1 MSKEAKMAINS
12 TREDEDLKE
21 SLKLDVLKRLL
32 KNLLEYKG
40 KIVLVTGLIL
50 VTVAVQTTYP
60 LLIEKVI
67 DDEIING
74 NARGLFIM
82 AGFMIT
88 LAFVNYAATRIW
100 RRIMAVI
107 SNDMIMNIR
116 RRLYV
121 HIQELGVDFFDQR
134 PSGKILARI
143 TGDVNAL
150 KEVLSSTITTLAP
163 EAVMLVVILA
173 IMIVKS
179 PVLSLSAAVAVP
191 IIMLGLYFCE
201 ILAHK
206 RWQIWKKKDSNMT
219 AYIHEGIEGVSIIQ
233 SFNAQEESSK
243 EFDGLVNEVIK
254 AFRNAVVITDIY
266 SPTIEIAGG
275 LGTATLYY
283 LAVTKLNVQ
292 PESIGT
298 LSAFVLYLGMFF
310 SPIRNLANYYNKLI
324 TNLSSAER
332 VYEIM
337 DMDPLVKDGEKAIDL
352 PEIEGNVEF
361 DHVTFAYPDEPDVDI
376 LHDVSFKA
384 KKGETIALVGPTG
397 AGKTTIVSLISRF
410 YNTKSGRVLVDGYDI
425 SKVTIQSLRNQL
437 GIMTQDNY
445 LFSGTIR
452 DNIKYGRPDATDEE
466 MLEVSKAVH
475 AHDFIS
481 QMEKGYDTVIT
492 ERGGGLSNG
501 QRQLVAFA
509 RTLLTDP
516 KILILD
522 EATASIDTRTEILVQ
537 QGIEELLKKR
547 TSFVVAHRLS
557 TIKNADKIFV
567 IDDGGIL
574 EWGDHESLMARRGAY
589 YELYSAQFVSAS

>member
-1 MSKEAKMAINS
+1 MAINS
-12 TREDEDLKE
+12 TREDEELKE

-32 KNLLEYKG
+32 SNLLEYRG
-40 KIVLVTGLIL
+40 KIVIVTLLIL
-50 VTVAVQTTYP
+50 VTVAISTAYP
-60 LLIEKVI
+60 LLIEKII
-67 DDEIING
+67 DDEIIKG
-74 NARGLFIM
+74 NITGLFVM
-82 AGFMIT
+82 AGVMMA
-88 LAFVNYAATRIW
+88 LALLSYIATRVW
-100 RRIMAVI
+100 RRMMAEI
-107 SNDMIMNIR
+107 SNNMIMNIR
-116 RRLYV
+116 RKLYI

-134 PSGKILARI
+134 PSGKILARV

-150 KEVLSSTITTLAP
+150 KEVLSSTVTNLVP
-163 EAVMLVVILA
+163 EAVSLVVILT

-191 IIMLGLYFCE
+191 IIMCGLYFCE

-206 RWQIWKKKDSNMT
+206 RWQKWKKKDSNMT
-219 AYIHEGIEGVSIIQ
+219 AFIHEGIEGVSIIQ
-233 SFNAQEESSK
+233 SFNAEK
-243 EFDGLVNEVIK
+243 EAEREFNGIVDEVIH
-254 AFRNAVVITDIY
+254 AFRSAVVITDLY
-266 SPTIEIAGG
+266 SPTIEVAGG

-283 LAVTKLNVQ
+283 LAVTKLGVTQ
-292 PESIGT
+292 ESIGT
-298 LSAFVLYLGMFF
+298 LSAYVLYLGMFF

-337 DMDPLVKDGEKAIDL
+337 DMEPLVKDGTKAVDI

-384 KKGETIALVGPTG
+384 KKGESIALVGPTG

-425 SKVTIQSLRNQL
+425 SKVTIQSLRSQL

-466 MLEVSKAVH
+466 MLAAAKAVH
-475 AHDFIS
+475 AHDFIDK
-481 QMEKGYDTVIT
+481 MEKGYDTVIT

-501 QRQLVAFA
+501 QRQLIAFA

-522 EATASIDTRTEILVQ
+522 EATSSIDTKTEILVQ
-537 QGIEELLKKR
+537 RGIEELLKKR

-557 TIKNADKIFV
+557 TIKNADRIFF

-574 EWGDHESLMARRGAY
+574 EWGDHESLMAKKGAY
-589 YELYSAQFVSAS
+589 YNLYSSQFISAS

>member
-1 MSKEAKMAINS
+1 MAINS

-32 KNLLEYKG
+32 KNLLEYRG
-40 KIVLVTGLIL
+40 KIVMVTGLIL
-50 VTVAVQTTYP
+50 VTVAIQTTYP

-67 DDEIING
+67 DDEIIDG
-74 NARGLFIM
+74 NVRGLFTM
-82 AGFMIT
+82 AGVMIV

-134 PSGKILARI
+134 PSGKILARV

-163 EAVMLVVILA
+163 EAVMLVAILA

-337 DMDPLVKDGEKAIDL
+337 DMDPLVKDGERAVDL

-466 MLEVSKAVH
+466 MLAVSKAVH

>member
-1 MSKEAKMAINS
+1 MAINS
-12 TREDEDLKE
+12 TREDEELKE
-21 SLKLDVLKRLL
+21 SIKVDVLKRLFA
-32 KNLLEYKG
+32 NLLEYRG
-40 KIVLVTGLIL
+40 KIVAVTLLIL
-50 VTVAVQTTYP
+50 LTVAISTVYP

-67 DDEIING
+67 DDEIVNG
-74 NARGLFIM
+74 NVRGLFIM
-82 AGFMIT
+82 AGIMIG
-88 LAFVNYAATRIW
+88 LAVVSYFATRVW
-100 RRIMAVI
+100 RRIMADI
-107 SNDMIMNIR
+107 SNDMILNIR
-116 RRLYV
+116 RKLYI

-134 PSGKILARI
+134 PSGKILARV

-163 EAVMLVVILA
+163 EAVSLIVILV

-191 IIMLGLYFCE
+191 IILFGLYFCE

-206 RWQIWKKKDSNMT
+206 RWQMWKKKDSNMT
-219 AYIHEGIEGVSIIQ
+219 AFIHEGIEGVSVIQ
-233 SFNAQEESSK
+233 SFNAEDEANR
-243 EFDGLVNEVIK
+243 EFGDIVDEVIH
-254 AFRNAVVITDIY
+254 AFRRAVVIADLY

-283 LAVTKLNVQ
+283 LAVTKLGVTA
-292 PESIGT
+292 ESIGT
-298 LSAFVLYLGMFF
+298 LSAYVLYLGMFF
-310 SPIRNLANYYNKLI
+310 NPIRNLANYYNKLI
-324 TNLSSAER
+324 TNIASAER

-337 DMDPLVKDGEKAIDL
+337 DMEPLVKNKEKAEDM
-352 PEIEGNVEF
+352 PEIHGNVEF

-376 LHDVSFKA
+376 LKDVSFKA

-410 YNTKSGRVLVDGYDI
+410 YNTKSGRVLVDGKDI
-425 SKVTIQSLRNQL
+425 SKVTIQSLRSQL

-452 DNIKYGRPDATDEE
+452 DNIKYGKTDATDEE
-466 MLEVSKAVH
+466 MIAAAKAVH
-475 AHDFIS
+475 AHDFIEK
-481 QMEKGYDTVIT
+481 MENGYDTVIT

-501 QRQLVAFA
+501 QRQLIAFA

-522 EATASIDTRTEILVQ
+522 EATSNIDTKTEILVQ
-537 QGIEELLKKR
+537 RGIEELLKKR

-557 TIKNADKIFV
+557 TIRNADRIFF

-574 EWGDHESLMARRGAY
+574 EWGNHESLMAKKGAY
-589 YELYSAQFVSAS
+589 YNLYASQFVSAS

>member
-1 MSKEAKMAINS
+1 MAINS
-12 TREDEDLKE
+12 TKEDEELKE
-21 SLKLDVLKRLL
+21 SIKVDVLKRLFA
-32 KNLLEYKG
+32 NLLEYRG
-40 KIVLVTGLIL
+40 KIVAVTLLIL
-50 VTVAVQTTYP
+50 LTVAISTVYP

-67 DDEIING
+67 DDEIVNG
-74 NARGLFIM
+74 NVRGLFIM
-82 AGFMIT
+82 AGIMIG
-88 LAFVNYAATRIW
+88 LAVVSYFATRVW
-100 RRIMAVI
+100 RRIMADI
-107 SNDMIMNIR
+107 SNDMILNIR
-116 RRLYV
+116 RKLYI

-134 PSGKILARI
+134 PSGKILARV

-163 EAVMLVVILA
+163 EAVSLIVILV

-191 IIMLGLYFCE
+191 IILFGLYFCE

-206 RWQIWKKKDSNMT
+206 RWQMWKKKDSNMT
-219 AYIHEGIEGVSIIQ
+219 AFIHEGIEGVSVIQ
-233 SFNAQEESSK
+233 SFNAEEEANR
-243 EFDGLVNEVIK
+243 EFGDIVDEVIH
-254 AFRNAVVITDIY
+254 AFRRAVVIADLY

-283 LAVTKLNVQ
+283 LAVTKLGVTA
-292 PESIGT
+292 ESIGT
-298 LSAFVLYLGMFF
+298 LSAYVLYLGMFF
-310 SPIRNLANYYNKLI
+310 NPIRNLANYYNKLI
-324 TNLSSAER
+324 TNIASAER

-337 DMDPLVKDGEKAIDL
+337 DMEPLVKNGEEAEDM
-352 PEIEGNVEF
+352 PEIKGNVEF

-376 LHDVSFKA
+376 LKDVSFKA

-410 YNTKSGRVLVDGYDI
+410 YNTKSGRVLVDGKDI
-425 SKVTIQSLRNQL
+425 SKVTIQSLRSQL

-452 DNIKYGRPDATDEE
+452 DNIKYGKTDATDEE
-466 MLEVSKAVH
+466 MIAAAKAVH
-475 AHDFIS
+475 AHDFIEK
-481 QMEKGYDTVIT
+481 MENGYDTVIT

-501 QRQLVAFA
+501 QRQLIAFA

-522 EATASIDTRTEILVQ
+522 EATSNIDTKTEILVQ
-537 QGIEELLKKR
+537 RGIEELLKKR

-557 TIKNADKIFV
+557 TIKNADRIFF

-574 EWGDHESLMARRGAY
+574 EWGDHESLMAKKGAY
-589 YELYSAQFVSAS
+589 YNLYASQFVSAS

>member
-1 MSKEAKMAINS
+1 MAINS
-12 TREDEDLKE
+12 TREDEELKE
-21 SLKLDVLKRLL
+21 SIKVDVLKRLFA
-32 KNLLEYKG
+32 NLLEYRG
-40 KIVLVTGLIL
+40 KIVAVTLLIL
-50 VTVAVQTTYP
+50 LTVAISTVYP
-60 LLIEKVI
+60 LLIEKII
-67 DDEIING
+67 DDEIVNG
-74 NARGLFIM
+74 NVRGLFIM
-82 AGFMIT
+82 AGIMIG
-88 LAFVNYAATRIW
+88 LAVVSYFATRIW
-100 RRIMAVI
+100 RRIMADI
-107 SNDMIMNIR
+107 SNDMILNIR
-116 RRLYV
+116 RKLYI

-134 PSGKILARI
+134 PSGKILARV

-163 EAVMLVVILA
+163 EAVSLIVILV

-191 IIMLGLYFCE
+191 IILFGLYFCE

-206 RWQIWKKKDSNMT
+206 RWQMWKKKDSNMT
-219 AYIHEGIEGVSIIQ
+219 AFIHEGIEGVSVIQ
-233 SFNAQEESSK
+233 SFNAEDEANR
-243 EFDGLVNEVIK
+243 EFGDIVDEVIH
-254 AFRNAVVITDIY
+254 AFRRAVVIADLY

-283 LAVTKLNVQ
+283 LAVTKLGVTA
-292 PESIGT
+292 ESIGT
-298 LSAFVLYLGMFF
+298 LSAYVLYLGMFF
-310 SPIRNLANYYNKLI
+310 NPIRNLANYYNKLI
-324 TNLSSAER
+324 TNIASAER

-337 DMDPLVKDGEKAIDL
+337 DMEPLVKNGEGAEDMPGIK
-352 PEIEGNVEF
+352 GNVEF

-376 LHDVSFKA
+376 LKDVSFKA

-410 YNTKSGRVLVDGYDI
+410 YNTKSGRVLVDGKDI
-425 SKVTIQSLRNQL
+425 SKVTIQSLRSQL

-452 DNIKYGRPDATDEE
+452 DNIKYGKTDATDEE
-466 MLEVSKAVH
+466 MIAAAKAVH
-475 AHDFIS
+475 AHDFIEK
-481 QMEKGYDTVIT
+481 MENGYDTVIT

-501 QRQLVAFA
+501 QRQLIAFA

-522 EATASIDTRTEILVQ
+522 EATSNIDTKTEILVQ
-537 QGIEELLKKR
+537 RGIEELLKKR

-557 TIKNADKIFV
+557 TIKNADRIFF

-574 EWGDHESLMARRGAY
+574 EWGDHESLMAKKGAY
-589 YELYSAQFVSAS
+589 YNLYASQFVSAS

>member
-1 MSKEAKMAINS
+1 MAINS
-12 TREDEDLKE
+12 TREDEELKE
-21 SLKLDVLKRLL
+21 SIKVDVLKRLFA
-32 KNLLEYKG
+32 NLLEYRG
-40 KIVLVTGLIL
+40 KIVAVTLLIL
-50 VTVAVQTTYP
+50 LTVAISTVYP

-67 DDEIING
+67 DDEIVNG
-74 NARGLFIM
+74 NVRGLFIM
-82 AGFMIT
+82 AGIMIG
-88 LAFVNYAATRIW
+88 LAVVSYFATRVW
-100 RRIMAVI
+100 RRIMADI
-107 SNDMIMNIR
+107 SNDMILNIR
-116 RRLYV
+116 RKLYI

-134 PSGKILARI
+134 PSGKILARV

-163 EAVMLVVILA
+163 EAVSLIVILV

-191 IIMLGLYFCE
+191 IILFGLYFCE

-206 RWQIWKKKDSNMT
+206 RWQMWKKKDSNMT
-219 AYIHEGIEGVSIIQ
+219 AFIHEGIEGVSVIQ
-233 SFNAQEESSK
+233 SFNAEEEANR
-243 EFDGLVNEVIK
+243 EFGDIVDEVIH
-254 AFRNAVVITDIY
+254 AFRRAVVIADLY

-283 LAVTKLNVQ
+283 LAVTKLGVTA
-292 PESIGT
+292 ESIGT
-298 LSAFVLYLGMFF
+298 LSAYVLYLGMFF
-310 SPIRNLANYYNKLI
+310 NPIRNLANYYNKLI
-324 TNLSSAER
+324 TNIASAER

-337 DMDPLVKDGEKAIDL
+337 DMEPLVKNGEGAEDMPGIK
-352 PEIEGNVEF
+352 GNVEF

-376 LHDVSFKA
+376 LKDVSFKA

-410 YNTKSGRVLVDGYDI
+410 YNTKSGRVLVDGKDI
-425 SKVTIQSLRNQL
+425 SKVTIQSLRSQL

-452 DNIKYGRPDATDEE
+452 DNIKYGKTDATDEE
-466 MLEVSKAVH
+466 MIAAAKAVH
-475 AHDFIS
+475 AHDFIEK
-481 QMEKGYDTVIT
+481 MENGYDTVIT

-501 QRQLVAFA
+501 QRQLIAFA

-522 EATASIDTRTEILVQ
+522 EATSNIDTKTEILVQ
-537 QGIEELLKKR
+537 RGIEELLKKR

-557 TIKNADKIFV
+557 TIKNADRIFF

-574 EWGDHESLMARRGAY
+574 EWGNHESLMAKKGAY
-589 YELYSAQFVSAS
+589 YNLYASQFVSAS

>member
-1 MSKEAKMAINS
+1 MAINS

-50 VTVAVQTTYP
+50 VTVAIQTTYP

-67 DDEIING
+67 DDEIIDKNTK
-74 NARGLFIM
+74 GLFIM
-82 AGFMIT
+82 AGLMIL

-134 PSGKILARI
+134 PSGKILARV
-143 TGDVNAL
+143 TGDINAL
-150 KEVLSSTITTLAP
+150 KDVLSSTITTLAP
-163 EAVMLVVILA
+163 EAVMLVAILA

>member
-1 MSKEAKMAINS
+1 MAGIM
-12 TREDEDLKE
+12 
-21 SLKLDVLKRLL
+21 
-32 KNLLEYKG
+32 
-40 KIVLVTGLIL
+40 IVLALI
-50 VTVAVQTTYP
+50 
-60 LLIEKVI
+60 
-67 DDEIING
+67 
-74 NARGLFIM
+74 
-82 AGFMIT
+82 
-88 LAFVNYAATRIW
+88 NYAANRVW
-100 RRIMAVI
+100 RRMMAVI
-107 SNDMIMNIR
+107 SNDLIKNIR
-116 RRLYV
+116 RKLYV

-134 PSGKILARI
+134 PSGKILARV
-143 TGDVNAL
+143 TGDINAL
-150 KEVLSSTITTLAP
+150 KEVLSSTVTTLAP
-163 EAVMLVVILA
+163 EAITLVVILS
-173 IMIVKS
+173 IMVIKS
-179 PVLSLSAAVAVP
+179 PVLSLSAAVAIP

-219 AYIHEGIEGVSIIQ
+219 AFIHEGIEGVSVIQ
-233 SFNAQEESSK
+233 SFNAQEESSR
-243 EFDGLVNEVIK
+243 EFNGLVDEVIK
-254 AFRNAVVITDIY
+254 AFRSAVVITDLY
-266 SPTIEIAGG
+266 SPTIEVAGG
-275 LGTATLYY
+275 LGTAVLYY
-283 LAVTKLNVQ
+283 MAVTKLGVTK
-292 PESIGT
+292 ESIGT

-310 SPIRNLANYYNKLI
+310 NPIRNLASYYNKLI

-337 DMDPLVKDGEKAIDL
+337 DMEPLVRDGEKAGDM

-376 LHDVSFKA
+376 LKDVSFKA
-384 KKGETIALVGPTG
+384 QKGETIALVGPTG

-410 YNTKSGRVLVDGYDI
+410 YNTKEGRVLVDGIDI
-425 SKVTIQSLRNQL
+425 SSVTIQSLRNQL

-466 MLEVSKAVH
+466 MIEVSKAVH
-475 AHDFIS
+475 AHDFIM

-522 EATASIDTRTEILVQ
+522 EATANIDTKTEILVQ
-537 QGIEELLKKR
+537 QGIEALLKKR

-567 IDDGGIL
+567 IDDGGIM
-574 EWGDHESLMARRGAY
+574 EWGNHETLMARQGVY
-589 YELYSAQFVSAS
+589 YQLYSAQFVKAS

>member
-1 MSKEAKMAINS
+1 MAINS
-12 TREDEDLKE
+12 TREDEELKE
-21 SLKLDVLKRLL
+21 SIKVDVLERLFA
-32 KNLLEYKG
+32 NLLEYRG
-40 KIVLVTGLIL
+40 KIVAVTLLIL
-50 VTVAVQTTYP
+50 LTVAISTVYP

-67 DDEIING
+67 DDEIVNG
-74 NARGLFIM
+74 NVRGLFIM
-82 AGFMIT
+82 AGIMIG
-88 LAFVNYAATRIW
+88 LAVVSYFATRVW
-100 RRIMAVI
+100 RRIMADI
-107 SNDMIMNIR
+107 SNDMILNIR
-116 RRLYV
+116 RKLYI

-134 PSGKILARI
+134 PSGKILARV

-163 EAVMLVVILA
+163 EAVSLIVILV

-191 IIMLGLYFCE
+191 IILFGLYFCE

-206 RWQIWKKKDSNMT
+206 RWQMWKKKDSNMT
-219 AYIHEGIEGVSIIQ
+219 AFIHEGIEGVSVIQ
-233 SFNAQEESSK
+233 SFNAEDEANR
-243 EFDGLVNEVIK
+243 EFGDIVDEVIH
-254 AFRNAVVITDIY
+254 AFRRAVVIADLY

-283 LAVTKLNVQ
+283 LAVTKLGVTA
-292 PESIGT
+292 ESIGT
-298 LSAFVLYLGMFF
+298 LSAYVLYLGMFF
-310 SPIRNLANYYNKLI
+310 NPIRNLANYYNKLI
-324 TNLSSAER
+324 TNIASAER

-337 DMDPLVKDGEKAIDL
+337 DMEPLVKDKEKAEDM
-352 PEIEGNVEF
+352 PEIQGNVEF

-376 LHDVSFKA
+376 LKDVSFKA

-410 YNTKSGRVLVDGYDI
+410 YNTKSGRVLVDGKDI
-425 SKVTIQSLRNQL
+425 SKVTIQSLRSQL

-452 DNIKYGRPDATDEE
+452 DNIKYGKTDATDEE
-466 MLEVSKAVH
+466 MIAAAKAVH
-475 AHDFIS
+475 AHDFIEK
-481 QMEKGYDTVIT
+481 MENGYDTVIT

-501 QRQLVAFA
+501 QRQLIAFA

-522 EATASIDTRTEILVQ
+522 EATSNIDTKTEILVQ
-537 QGIEELLKKR
+537 RGIEELLKKR

-557 TIKNADKIFV
+557 TIKNADRIFF

-574 EWGDHESLMARRGAY
+574 EWGDHESLMAKKGAY
-589 YELYSAQFVSAS
+589 YNLYASQFVSAS

>member
-1 MSKEAKMAINS
+1 MAINS

-32 KNLLEYKG
+32 MNLLEYRG
-40 KIVLVTGLIL
+40 KIAVVTLLIL
-50 VTVAVQTTYP
+50 VTVAISTTYP
-60 LLIEKVI
+60 LLIEKII
-67 DDEIING
+67 DDEIVSSNEK
-74 NARGLFIM
+74 GLFIM
-82 AGFMIT
+82 AGIMII
-88 LAFVNYAATRIW
+88 LALVNYVATRVW

-116 RRLYV
+116 RKLYV

-134 PSGKILARI
+134 PSGKILARV

-150 KEVLSSTITTLAP
+150 KEVLSSTVTTLAP
-163 EAVMLVVILA
+163 EAISLVVILT
-173 IMIVKS
+173 IMIIKS
-179 PVLSLSAAVAVP
+179 RVLSLSAAVAVP
-191 IIMLGLYFCE
+191 IIMCGLYFCE

-206 RWQIWKKKDSNMT
+206 RWQVWKKKDSNMT

-233 SFNAQEESSK
+233 SFNAQEESSR
-243 EFDGLVNEVIK
+243 EFNGLVDEVIN
-254 AFRNAVVITDIY
+254 AFRSAVVITDIY

-292 PESIGT
+292 PQSIGT

-337 DMDPLVKDGEKAIDL
+337 DMEPLVKDGQKAVDL
-352 PEIEGNVEF
+352 PEIRGDVEF
-361 DHVTFAYPDEPDVDI
+361 EHVSFAYPDEPDVDI

-384 KKGETIALVGPTG
+384 KQGETIALVGPTG

-466 MLEVSKAVH
+466 MIEVSKAVH
-475 AHDFIS
+475 AHDFI
-481 QMEKGYDTVIT
+481 QQLEKGYDTVIT

-574 EWGDHESLMARRGAY
+574 EWGNHESLMAKKGAY
-589 YELYSAQFVSAS
+589 YELYSAQFVQAS

>member
-1 MSKEAKMAINS
+1 MAINS

-50 VTVAVQTTYP
+50 VTVAIQTTYP

-67 DDEIING
+67 DDEIIDG
-74 NARGLFIM
+74 NVRGLFTM
-82 AGFMIT
+82 AGVMIV

-163 EAVMLVVILA
+163 EAVMLVAILA

-324 TNLSSAER
+324 TNLSFAER

>member
-1 MSKEAKMAINS
+1 MAINS
-12 TREDEDLKE
+12 TREDEELKE
-21 SLKLDVLKRLL
+21 SIKVDVLKRLFA
-32 KNLLEYKG
+32 NLLEYRG
-40 KIVLVTGLIL
+40 KIVAVTLLIL
-50 VTVAVQTTYP
+50 LTVAISTVYP

-67 DDEIING
+67 DDEIVNG
-74 NARGLFIM
+74 NVRGLFIM
-82 AGFMIT
+82 AGIMIG
-88 LAFVNYAATRIW
+88 LAVVSYFATRVW
-100 RRIMAVI
+100 RRIMADI
-107 SNDMIMNIR
+107 SNDMILNIR
-116 RRLYV
+116 RKLYI

-134 PSGKILARI
+134 PSGKILARV

-163 EAVMLVVILA
+163 EAVSLVVILV

-191 IIMLGLYFCE
+191 IILFGLYFCE

-206 RWQIWKKKDSNMT
+206 RWQMWKKKDSNMT
-219 AYIHEGIEGVSIIQ
+219 AFIHEGIEGVSVIQ
-233 SFNAQEESSK
+233 SFNAEEEANR
-243 EFDGLVNEVIK
+243 EFGDIVDEVIH
-254 AFRNAVVITDIY
+254 AFRRAVVIADLY

-283 LAVTKLNVQ
+283 LAVTKLGVTA
-292 PESIGT
+292 ESIGT
-298 LSAFVLYLGMFF
+298 LSAYVLYLGMFF
-310 SPIRNLANYYNKLI
+310 NPIRNLANYYNKLI
-324 TNLSSAER
+324 TNIASAER

-337 DMDPLVKDGEKAIDL
+337 DMEPLVKNGDEAEDM
-352 PEIEGNVEF
+352 PEIKGNVEF

-376 LHDVSFKA
+376 LKDVSFKA

-410 YNTKSGRVLVDGYDI
+410 YNTKSGRVLVDGKDI
-425 SKVTIQSLRNQL
+425 SKVTIQSLRSQL

-452 DNIKYGRPDATDEE
+452 DNIKYGKMDATDEE
-466 MLEVSKAVH
+466 MIDAAKAVH
-475 AHDFIS
+475 AHDFIEK
-481 QMEKGYDTVIT
+481 MENGYDTVIT

-501 QRQLVAFA
+501 QRQLIAFA

-522 EATASIDTRTEILVQ
+522 EATSNIDTKTEILVQ
-537 QGIEELLKKR
+537 RGIEELLKKR

-557 TIKNADKIFV
+557 TIKNADRIFF

-574 EWGDHESLMARRGAY
+574 EWGDHESLMAKKGAY
-589 YELYSAQFVSAS
+589 YNLYASQFVSAS

>member
-1 MSKEAKMAINS
+1 MAINS
-12 TREDEDLKE
+12 TREDEELKE
-21 SLKLDVLKRLL
+21 SIKVDVLKRLFA
-32 KNLLEYKG
+32 NLLQYRG
-40 KIVLVTGLIL
+40 KIVAVTLLIL
-50 VTVAVQTTYP
+50 LTVAISTVYP

-67 DDEIING
+67 DDEIVNG
-74 NARGLFIM
+74 NVRGLFIM
-82 AGFMIT
+82 AGIMIG
-88 LAFVNYAATRIW
+88 LAVVSYFATRIW
-100 RRIMAVI
+100 RRIMADI
-107 SNDMIMNIR
+107 SNDMILNIR
-116 RRLYV
+116 RKLYI

-134 PSGKILARI
+134 PSGKILARV

-163 EAVMLVVILA
+163 EAVSLVVILV

-191 IIMLGLYFCE
+191 IILFGLYFCE

-206 RWQIWKKKDSNMT
+206 RWQMWKKKDSNMT
-219 AYIHEGIEGVSIIQ
+219 AFIHEGIEGVSVIQ
-233 SFNAQEESSK
+233 SFNAEEEANR
-243 EFDGLVNEVIK
+243 EFGDIVDEVIH
-254 AFRNAVVITDIY
+254 AFRRAVVIADLY

-283 LAVTKLNVQ
+283 LAVTKLGVTA
-292 PESIGT
+292 ESIGT
-298 LSAFVLYLGMFF
+298 LSAYVLYLGMFF
-310 SPIRNLANYYNKLI
+310 NPIRNLANYYNKLI
-324 TNLSSAER
+324 TNIASAER

-337 DMDPLVKDGEKAIDL
+337 DMEPLVKNGEGAEDM
-352 PEIEGNVEF
+352 PEIKGNVEF

-376 LHDVSFKA
+376 LKDVSFKA
-384 KKGETIALVGPTG
+384 KKAETIALVGPTG

-410 YNTKSGRVLVDGYDI
+410 YNTKSGRVLVDGKDI
-425 SKVTIQSLRNQL
+425 SKVTIQSLRSQL

-452 DNIKYGRPDATDEE
+452 DNIKYGKTDATDEE
-466 MLEVSKAVH
+466 MIAAAKAVH
-475 AHDFIS
+475 AHDFIEK
-481 QMEKGYDTVIT
+481 MENGYDTVIT

-501 QRQLVAFA
+501 QRQLIAFA

-522 EATASIDTRTEILVQ
+522 EATSNIDTKTEILVQ
-537 QGIEELLKKR
+537 RGIEELLKKR

-557 TIKNADKIFV
+557 TIKNADRIFF

-574 EWGDHESLMARRGAY
+574 EWGDHDSLMAKKGAY
-589 YELYSAQFVSAS
+589 YNLYASQFVSAS

>member
-1 MSKEAKMAINS
+1 MAINS
-12 TREDEDLKE
+12 TREDEELKE
-21 SLKLDVLKRLL
+21 SIKVDVLKRLFA
-32 KNLLEYKG
+32 NLLEYRG
-40 KIVLVTGLIL
+40 KIVAVTLLIL
-50 VTVAVQTTYP
+50 LTVAISTVYP

-67 DDEIING
+67 DDEIVNG
-74 NARGLFIM
+74 NVRGLFMM
-82 AGFMIT
+82 AGIMIG
-88 LAFVNYAATRIW
+88 LAVVSYFATRVW
-100 RRIMAVI
+100 RRIMADI
-107 SNDMIMNIR
+107 SNDMILNIR
-116 RRLYV
+116 RKLYI

-134 PSGKILARI
+134 PSGKILARV

-163 EAVMLVVILA
+163 EAVSLIVILV

-191 IIMLGLYFCE
+191 IILFGLYFCE

-206 RWQIWKKKDSNMT
+206 RWQMWKKKDSNMT
-219 AYIHEGIEGVSIIQ
+219 AFIHEGIEGVSVIQ
-233 SFNAQEESSK
+233 SFNAEDEANR
-243 EFDGLVNEVIK
+243 EFGDIVDEVIH
-254 AFRNAVVITDIY
+254 AFRRAVVIADLY

-283 LAVTKLNVQ
+283 LAVTKLGVTA
-292 PESIGT
+292 ESIGT
-298 LSAFVLYLGMFF
+298 LSAYVLYLGMFF
-310 SPIRNLANYYNKLI
+310 NPIRNLANYYNKLI
-324 TNLSSAER
+324 TNIASAER

-337 DMDPLVKDGEKAIDL
+337 DMEPLVKNGEEAEDM
-352 PEIEGNVEF
+352 PEIKGNVEF

-376 LHDVSFKA
+376 LKDVSFKA

-410 YNTKSGRVLVDGYDI
+410 YNTKSGRVLVDGKDI
-425 SKVTIQSLRNQL
+425 SKVTIQSLRSQL

-452 DNIKYGRPDATDEE
+452 DNIKYGKTDATDEE
-466 MLEVSKAVH
+466 MIAAAKAVH
-475 AHDFIS
+475 AHDFIEK
-481 QMEKGYDTVIT
+481 MENGYDTVIT

-501 QRQLVAFA
+501 QRQLIAFA

-522 EATASIDTRTEILVQ
+522 EATSNIDTKTEILVQ
-537 QGIEELLKKR
+537 RGIEELLKKR

-557 TIKNADKIFV
+557 TIKNADRIFF
-567 IDDGGIL
+567 IDDGGII
-574 EWGDHESLMARRGAY
+574 EWGDHESLMAKKGAY
-589 YELYSAQFVSAS
+589 YNLYASQFVSAS

>member
-1 MSKEAKMAINS
+1 MAINS
-12 TREDEDLKE
+12 TREDEELKE
-21 SLKLDVLKRLL
+21 SIKVDVLKRLFA
-32 KNLLEYKG
+32 NLLEYRG
-40 KIVLVTGLIL
+40 KIVAVTLLIL
-50 VTVAVQTTYP
+50 LTVAISTVYP

-67 DDEIING
+67 DDEIVNG
-74 NARGLFIM
+74 NVRGLFIM
-82 AGFMIT
+82 GGIMIG
-88 LAFVNYAATRIW
+88 LAVVSYFATRVW
-100 RRIMAVI
+100 RRIMADI
-107 SNDMIMNIR
+107 SNDMILNIR
-116 RRLYV
+116 RKLYI

-134 PSGKILARI
+134 PSGKILARV

-163 EAVMLVVILA
+163 EAVSLIVILV

-191 IIMLGLYFCE
+191 IILFGLYFCE

-206 RWQIWKKKDSNMT
+206 RWQMWKKKDSNMT
-219 AYIHEGIEGVSIIQ
+219 AFIHEGIEGVSVIQ
-233 SFNAQEESSK
+233 SFNAEDEANR
-243 EFDGLVNEVIK
+243 EFGDIVDEVIH
-254 AFRNAVVITDIY
+254 AFRRAVVIADLY

-283 LAVTKLNVQ
+283 LAVTKLGVTA
-292 PESIGT
+292 ESIGT
-298 LSAFVLYLGMFF
+298 LSAYVLYLGMFF
-310 SPIRNLANYYNKLI
+310 NPIRNLANYYNKLI
-324 TNLSSAER
+324 TNIASAER

-337 DMDPLVKDGEKAIDL
+337 DMEPLVKDKEKAEDM
-352 PEIEGNVEF
+352 PEIQGNVEF

-376 LHDVSFKA
+376 LKDVSFKA

-410 YNTKSGRVLVDGYDI
+410 YNTKSGRVLVDGKDI
-425 SKVTIQSLRNQL
+425 SKVTIQSLRSQL

-452 DNIKYGRPDATDEE
+452 DNIKYGKTDATDEE
-466 MLEVSKAVH
+466 MIAAAKAVH
-475 AHDFIS
+475 AHDFIEK
-481 QMEKGYDTVIT
+481 MENGYDTVIT

-501 QRQLVAFA
+501 QRQLIAFA

-522 EATASIDTRTEILVQ
+522 EATSNIDTKTEIMVQ
-537 QGIEELLKKR
+537 RGIEELLKKR

-557 TIKNADKIFV
+557 TIKNADRIFF

-574 EWGDHESLMARRGAY
+574 EWGNHESLMAKKGAY
-589 YELYSAQFVSAS
+589 YNLYASQFVSAS

>member
-1 MSKEAKMAINS
+1 MAINS

-50 VTVAVQTTYP
+50 VTVAIQTTYP

-67 DDEIING
+67 DDEIIDKNTK
-74 NARGLFIM
+74 GLFIM
-82 AGFMIT
+82 AGFMIV
-88 LAFVNYAATRIW
+88 LALVNYAATRIW

-163 EAVMLVVILA
+163 EAVMLVAILA

>member
-1 MSKEAKMAINS
+1 MAINS

-50 VTVAVQTTYP
+50 VTVAIQTTYP

-67 DDEIING
+67 DDEIIDG
-74 NARGLFIM
+74 NVRGLFTM
-82 AGFMIT
+82 AGVMIV

-163 EAVMLVVILA
+163 EAVMLVVILV

-337 DMDPLVKDGEKAIDL
+337 DMDPLVKDGERAIDL

-425 SKVTIQSLRNQL
+425 SKATIQSLRNQL

>member
-1 MSKEAKMAINS
+1 MVINS

-32 KNLLEYKG
+32 MNLLEYKG
-40 KIVLVTGLIL
+40 KIVLVTMLIL
-50 VTVAVQTTYP
+50 VTVAISTTYP
-60 LLIEKVI
+60 LLIEKII
-67 DDEIING
+67 DDEIVNS
-74 NARGLFIM
+74 NEKGLFTM
-82 AGFMIT
+82 AGIMIL
-88 LAFVNYAATRIW
+88 LAFINYAATRIW

-116 RRLYV
+116 RKLYV

-163 EAVMLVVILA
+163 EAISLVVILT
-173 IMIVKS
+173 IMIIKS
-179 PVLSLSAAVAVP
+179 RILSLSAAVAVP
-191 IIMLGLYFCE
+191 IIMCGLYFCE

-206 RWQIWKKKDSNMT
+206 RWQVWKKKDSNMT

-243 EFDGLVNEVIK
+243 EFNGLVDEVIK
-254 AFRNAVVITDIY
+254 AFRSAVVITDIY

-292 PESIGT
+292 PQSIGT

-337 DMDPLVKDGEKAIDL
+337 DMEPLVKDGEKAVDL
-352 PEIEGNVEF
+352 PEIKGEVEF
-361 DHVTFAYPDEPDVDI
+361 DHVSFAYPDEPDVDI

-384 KKGETIALVGPTG
+384 GRGETIALVGPTG

-410 YNTKSGRVLVDGYDI
+410 YNTKSGRVLVDGHDI

-466 MLEVSKAVH
+466 MVEVSRAVH
-475 AHDFIS
+475 AHDFIE
-481 QMEKGYDTVIT
+481 QLEKGYDTVIT

-547 TSFVVAHRLS
+547 TSIVVAHRLS

-574 EWGDHESLMARRGAY
+574 EWGDHESLMAKKGAY
-589 YELYSAQFVSAS
+589 YELYSAQFVRAS

>member
-1 MSKEAKMAINS
+1 MAINS
-12 TREDEDLKE
+12 TKEDEELKE
-21 SLKLDVLKRLL
+21 SIKVDVLKRLFA
-32 KNLLEYKG
+32 NLLEYRG
-40 KIVLVTGLIL
+40 KIVAVTLLIL
-50 VTVAVQTTYP
+50 LTVAISTVYP

-67 DDEIING
+67 DDEIVNG
-74 NARGLFIM
+74 NVRGLFIM
-82 AGFMIT
+82 AGIMIG
-88 LAFVNYAATRIW
+88 LAVVSYFATRVW
-100 RRIMAVI
+100 RRIMADI
-107 SNDMIMNIR
+107 SNDMILNIR
-116 RRLYV
+116 RKLYI

-134 PSGKILARI
+134 PSGKILARV

-163 EAVMLVVILA
+163 EAVSLIVILV

-191 IIMLGLYFCE
+191 IILFGLYFCE

-206 RWQIWKKKDSNMT
+206 RWQMWKKKDSNMT
-219 AYIHEGIEGVSIIQ
+219 AFIHEGIEGVSVIQ
-233 SFNAQEESSK
+233 SFNAEEEANR
-243 EFDGLVNEVIK
+243 EFGDIVDEVIH
-254 AFRNAVVITDIY
+254 AFRRAVVIADLY

-283 LAVTKLNVQ
+283 LAVTKLGVTA
-292 PESIGT
+292 ESIGT
-298 LSAFVLYLGMFF
+298 LSAYVLYLGMFF
-310 SPIRNLANYYNKLI
+310 NPIRNLANYYNKLI
-324 TNLSSAER
+324 TNIASAER

-337 DMDPLVKDGEKAIDL
+337 DMEPLVKNGEEAEDM
-352 PEIEGNVEF
+352 PEIKGNVEF

-376 LHDVSFKA
+376 LKDVSFKA

-410 YNTKSGRVLVDGYDI
+410 YNTKSGRVLVDGKDI
-425 SKVTIQSLRNQL
+425 SKVTIQSLRSQL

-452 DNIKYGRPDATDEE
+452 DNIKYGKMDATDEE
-466 MLEVSKAVH
+466 MIAAAKAVH
-475 AHDFIS
+475 AHDFIEK
-481 QMEKGYDTVIT
+481 MENGYDTVIT

-501 QRQLVAFA
+501 QRQLIAFA

-522 EATASIDTRTEILVQ
+522 EATSNIDTKTEILVQ
-537 QGIEELLKKR
+537 RGIEELLKKR

-557 TIKNADKIFV
+557 TIKNADRIFF

-574 EWGDHESLMARRGAY
+574 EWGDHESLMAKKGAY
-589 YELYSAQFVSAS
+589 YNLYASQFVSAS